1 MMLFDKVL
9 ENRAESLQDT
19 EAATLTVALD
29 SLKLRIQ
36 VELVRVV
43 LGTVGVSRLSLLTY
57 IGGPGWNS
65 VGTKML
71 AMMLAVGTLWV
82 LVEKSLCSDPEIPSL
97 GMMN

>member
-1 MMLFDKVL
+1 MLFDKVL

-19 EAATLTVALD
+19 EAATSTVALD

-43 LGTVGVSRLSLLTY
+43 LGMVGVSRLSLLVY
-57 IGGPGWNS
+57 IGGPGWNL
-65 VGTKML
+65 VGKKML

-82 LVEKSLCSDPEIPSL
+82 LVEEWLCSDPEIPL
-97 GMMN
+97 PRMLN